1 MTMMKDNHPLLQLVL
16 NDSGRLAMPVYYR
29 DQQYCPTCLKKVRIN
44 EDGSLTHLGDVDH
57 KPCRPSVS
65 VVVAKAIIEML
76 SDGER
81 IYVNPIRNRGK
92 TLAPSV
98 IFSPETPTFKAFIN
112 SDYQPVGANWK
123 SDKGYKLGMFY
134 LKDWANIVNKEEFDF
149 IAVIDPKVMFKE
161 LNLAWLSGCAVTP
174 LETLKQYL
182 RSKNIS
188 SVWVKWPEK
197 IDLAKKSISTD
208 NLWYFNQ
215 HDYPAS
221 ACSASV
227 IGIEGNSSGET
238 IYRLQTLLKRK
249 LYEYQLVRSLGTVML
264 LDNTGNVISP
274 NDPNFEIISRACI
287 NGVKDFVLQ
296 NPWIVSHRNSSSQY

>member
-16 NDSGRLAMPVYYR
+16 NDSGRLAMPVYDR
-29 DQQYCPTCLKKVRIN
+29 DHQYCPTCLKKVRSN
-44 EDGSLTHLGDVDH
+44 EDGSLTHLGDVNH

-65 VVVAKAIIEML
+65 VVVAKAIIELL
-76 SDGER
+76 SDGEK

-123 SDKGYKLGMFY
+123 SDKGYKLGLFY
-134 LKDWANIVNKEEFDF
+134 LKDWTSTVNKEEFDF
-149 IAVIDPKVMFKE
+149 IAVIDPQVMLKE
-161 LNLAWLSGCAVTP
+161 FNLAWPSGCAVTP

-197 IDLAKKSISTD
+197 IDLAKKGIGTD
-208 NLWYFNQ
+208 NFWYFYQ
-215 HDYPAS
+215 HDYQAS

-249 LYEYQLVRSLGTVML
+249 LNEYQLVRSLGTVML
-264 LDNTGNVISP
+264 LDNTGNMISP

-287 NGVKDFVLQ
+287 NEVKDFVLQ